1 MWAGSE
7 QAPRA
12 TKAGMYAGTWLRL
25 KLLTPVSLALQL
37 LNEVARGDMASAD
50 ALLEMRPEDD
60 DICVSDPDEADDVSL
75 ASDLDPEELVEIE
88 ARQRQLERER
98 RGQGAKR

>member
-12 TKAGMYAGTWLRL
+12 TKAGTYAGTWLRL
-25 KLLTPVSLALQL
+25 KLLTPVSPALQL

-98 RGQGAKR
+98 RGQGARR